1 MKEEKPFR
9 MEKDYDF
16 QNDSLFMYITDEYE
30 YKESIELGNN
40 IILDFDKNDAPV
52 AIEILDA
59 AKVLNVEKF
68 SLNKL
73 KGLIMEISIEEDTIT
88 IKAEFKVLLHQM
100 ELDAPISLEVPND
113 LNLPQMQTEFA
124 LA

>member
-1 MKEEKPFR
+1 MKEEKPFK

-40 IILDFDKNDAPV
+40 IILDFDKNDVPV

-68 SLNKL
+68 SLNNL

-88 IKAEFKVLLHQM
+88 IKAEFKVVLHQM

-113 LNLPQMQTEFA
+113 LDLPQMQTEFA

>member
-16 QNDSLFMYITDEYE
+16 QNDSLFMYITDGYE
-30 YKESIELGNN
+30 YKESVELGDN
-40 IILDFDKNDAPV
+40 IILDFDDDDVPV
-52 AIEILDA
+52 AVEILDA

-68 SLNKL
+68 SLQNL
-73 KGLIMEISIEEDTIT
+73 KSLNMEISIEKDSIT
-88 IKAEFKVLLHQM
+88 IEAKFKVLLHQK

-113 LNLPQMQTEFA
+113 MNLPQIQTEFA